1 MVIHREF
8 APSVVT
14 LAVIAL
20 LAGAGPTSAAVL
32 ELKDGN
38 SSVLIDPASSSGVS
52 SWSIDGVDHLDYSWL
67 WYGGGLLPH
76 EYSLDTVYDSHTVH
90 DDDNDGDPE
99 WLEAKYQYGLVEITL
114 SYLLTGGPA
123 GSGRS
128 TLEGT
133 MTLEN
138 AGSVALDAKLFAYF
152 DFDLNGTAADE
163 TAERLGAQWMRQ
175 TDGNTVVDVLV
186 GTAPVAWEIAESP
199 AIYNELTDGDVD
211 NLANAGG
218 FVSDAE
224 FGWQWNATIPANGSV
239 TVGLGEATITTTP
252 EPASLIIWTLLSAA
266 LGIAGWRRRSEAS

>member
-76 EYSLDTVYDSHTVH
+76 EYSLDTVYQSHTAGS
-90 DDDNDGDPE
+90 N
-99 WLEAKYQYGLVEITL
+99 WLEAYYGYPYQGGYVEITL
-114 SYLLTGGPA
+114 YYILTGGPA

-199 AIYNELTDGDVD
+199 AIYNKLTDGDVD